1 MNHPHLP
8 PSLDLDWSAQKV
20 VVAGAGVTGIAV
32 AKALASRGA
41 SVHIVDRTLDS
52 DSTAREELVSMG
64 YRADDDEIGAVVE
77 ASLVVVSPGWRPD
90 APIVQTAV
98 ALQVPVFGELDLAWI
113 LQQQHSGVGPAWL
126 ALTGTNGKTT
136 AVTMAES
143 MLLADG
149 RRALAVGNVGHSIV
163 EAIDNEN
170 PYEVIALELSS
181 FQLHRSTVM
190 RPLASAILNIAADH
204 LDWHGDMASYTA
216 DKARIFERTTRAC
229 IYRAEDPITRQ
240 LIEQADVEDGCRAIG
255 TTLGVPAL
263 GELGVVD
270 GVLLDRAFEDNRR
283 EHATELANIS
293 DLGDPPAHTV
303 ANALSAAALVRA
315 FGAAPQ
321 SVAAGLRAWRP
332 QPHRMHVVATIN
344 GVSWVDDSKA
354 TNPHAAA
361 AALASYSDVV
371 WIAGGLAKGA
381 DFDELVKSAASRLR
395 AVIVIGTDRD
405 QIAAAV
411 RRHAPDVPIIDA
423 DAVETSAVELMQGVI
438 EVARKHAIEGSTV
451 LLAPA
456 CASMDRFLDY
466 HQRGQIFADLVLAMT
481 P

>member
-1 MNHPHLP
+1 M
-8 PSLDLDWSAQKV
+8 
-20 VVAGAGVTGIAV
+20 
-32 AKALASRGA
+32 
-41 SVHIVDRTLDS
+41 
-52 DSTAREELVSMG
+52 
-64 YRADDDEIGAVVE
+64 
-77 ASLVVVSPGWRPD
+77 
-90 APIVQTAV
+90 
-98 ALQVPVFGELDLAWI
+98 
-113 LQQQHSGVGPAWL
+113 
-126 ALTGTNGKTT
+126 
-136 AVTMAES
+136 
-143 MLLADG
+143 
-149 RRALAVGNVGHSIV
+149 
-163 EAIDNEN
+163 
-170 PYEVIALELSS
+170 
-181 FQLHRSTVM
+181 
-190 RPLASAILNIAADH
+190 
-204 LDWHGDMASYTA
+204 
-216 DKARIFERTTRAC
+216 
-229 IYRAEDPITRQ
+229 
-240 LIEQADVEDGCRAIG
+240 
-255 TTLGVPAL
+255 PAL

-321 SVAAGLRAWRP
+321 SVADGLRAWRP